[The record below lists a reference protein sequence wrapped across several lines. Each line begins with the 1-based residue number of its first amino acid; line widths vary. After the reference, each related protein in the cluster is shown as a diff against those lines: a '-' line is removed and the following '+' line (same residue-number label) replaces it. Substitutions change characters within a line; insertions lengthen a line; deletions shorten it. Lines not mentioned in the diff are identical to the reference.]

1 MSMVK
6 LFFAGVVIVVLVVI
20 GAFAAVVTPLMA
32 GIDRNLGGSPQSP
45 FQLPIPQPWIAT
57 VHGWLGQATPSVWLT
72 AVLGL
77 LALLLVYAVGAPVAH
92 LVRRWKEHR
101 KRDAELRWRA
111 RAMAAREQEAASAAA
126 KAGLETIWE

>member
-6 LFFAGVVIVVLVVI
+6 LFFAGVVIVVMVVV
-20 GAFAAVVTPLMA
+20 GAFAALLTPILA
-32 GIDRNLGGSPQSP
+32 GVNRNLGGPPQSP
-45 FQLPIPQPWIAT
+45 FHLPIPQPWIAT

-77 LALLLVYAVGAPVAH
+77 MALLLVYAVGGLVAH
-92 LVRRWKEHR
+92 RVRRWKGHR
-101 KRDAELRWRA
+101 KRDAELRWQA

-126 KAGLETIWE
+126 KAELETIWE